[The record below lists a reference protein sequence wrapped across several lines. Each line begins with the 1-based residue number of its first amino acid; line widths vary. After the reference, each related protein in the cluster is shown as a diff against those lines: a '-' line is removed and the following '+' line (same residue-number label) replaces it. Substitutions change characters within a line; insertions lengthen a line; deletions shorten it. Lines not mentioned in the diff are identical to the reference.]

1 MKKANPYACATLVLL
16 AAACFLPPIANA
28 QGRAEG
34 SFERSFNVP
43 GTVDLEVS
51 TGSGSIDIRR
61 GSGNRVEIRGRIR
74 AGNDWSWWRSN
85 NRDPQEVVR
94 YLESNPPIEQ
104 SGQTIRIGR
113 IQDRDLQNVSI
124 SYEIVV
130 PGQSNLRANT
140 GSGSQTIQG
149 IDGRVEART
158 GSGSMTLRDING
170 PLEGGTGS
178 GSIEVSAFRGE
189 LRMQTGSGRIQ
200 VQGEQTGRWDLQ
212 TGSGSIQ
219 LDLPPN
225 AGFDLNAHTGSG
237 GIDVG
242 YPMTVQ
248 GRIGDRHNVSGRV
261 GAGGPPLFVRT
272 GSGGIRIQ

>member
-1 MKKANPYACATLVLL
+1 MTCSRFSESIIQRRREMKNAIYACATLVLL
-16 AAACFLPPIANA
+16 VAACLVPAPTMA
-28 QGRAEG
+28 QGRAQG
-34 SFERSFNVP
+34 SFERTFNVP
-43 GTVDLEVS
+43 GTVDLDVL

-61 GSGNRVEIRGRIR
+61 GAGNRVEIRGRIQ
-74 AGNDWSWWRSN
+74 AGNNWSWWRSS
-85 NRDPQEVVR
+85 RDAEDVVR

-104 SGQTIRIGR
+104 FGQTIRIGR
-113 IQDRDLQNVSI
+113 IPDRELQNVSI

-158 GSGSMTLRDING
+158 GSGSMTLRDIRG

-178 GSIEVSAFRGE
+178 GSIEVSGFRGD
-189 LRMQTGSGRIQ
+189 LRMHTGSGRIQ
-200 VQGEQTGRWDLQ
+200 VQGEPTGRWDLQ
-212 TGSGSIQ
+212 TGSGSID

-242 YPMTVQ
+242 YPMTV
-248 GRIGDRHNVSGRV
+248 
-261 GAGGPPLFVRT
+261 
-272 GSGGIRIQ
+272 

>member
-1 MKKANPYACATLVLL
+1 MKNAIYYGCAMLVLL
-16 AAACFLPPIANA
+16 AAACLLPVSATA
-28 QGRAEG
+28 QGRSEG
-34 SFERSFNVP
+34 SFERTLNVG

-61 GSGNRVEIRGRIR
+61 GSSNRVEIRGKIR
-74 AGNDWSWWRSN
+74 AGNNWSWWRSS
-85 NRDPQEVVR
+85 RDAEDVVR

-104 SGQTIRIGR
+104 FGQTIRIGR
-113 IQDRDLQNVSI
+113 IPDRELQNVSI

-158 GSGSMTLRDING
+158 GSGSMTLRDIRG

-178 GSIEVSAFRGE
+178 GSIDVSGFRGD
-189 LRMQTGSGRIQ
+189 LRMHTGSGRIQ
-200 VQGEQTGRWDLQ
+200 VQGDPTGRWDLQ
-212 TGSGSIQ
+212 TGSGSID

-248 GRIGDRHNVSGRV
+248 GRIGDRHNVTGKV
-261 GAGGPPLFVRT
+261 GAGGPPLFLRT